1 MLPVTV
7 VQLCN
12 SCPRRGPTSEH
23 SYSLQFFSAL
33 HSVAA
38 DEKWT
43 SNGTLQWLPLW
54 PAHVF
59 TVMAHKHGNNALQC
73 RKLWHFYSPSLI
85 QKWVLC
91 GKKSIFFFFFDD
103 GSPFPRVWLGRCL
116 WHEATFLTGVSLD
129 LDKVMALKA
138 FSFATRRVLH
148 QYFICKSLSLTKST
162 VTLKCA
168 EDDDDDDYKSGGLSV
183 RNWAFQVSCS
193 DHWAAFGKT
202 IFAIVAI
209 ISM

>member
-1 MLPVTV
+1 MALCSGRHCD
-7 VQLCN
+7 QL
-12 SCPRRGPTSEH
+12 TF
-23 SYSLQFFSAL
+23 L
-33 HSVAA
+33 
-38 DEKWT
+38 
-43 SNGTLQWLPLW
+43 LW
-54 PAHVF
+54 WHIY
-59 TVMAHKHGNNALQC
+59 KHGNNALQC
-73 RKLWHFYSPSLI
+73 RKLWNFSSPSLI
-85 QKWVLC
+85 QKWGLC
-91 GKKSIFFFFFDD
+91 GKKSIFFFFDD

-129 LDKVMALKA
+129 LDKVVALKA

-148 QYFICKSLSLTKST
+148 QYFICKSLSLTKRT